1 MGLPADV
8 VLDGFTLIDQHR
20 VDHEFLLN
28 GSPFSIQTP
37 LWFAATMAGI
47 VLVAVGLLCW
57 AFRRG
62 SRAVLAA
69 TLVAGAVLATAK
81 LWWLAASLVQQ
92 FDDGQVFGYALRYY
106 PTYWG
111 AAGCA
116 PVVVAA
122 IGIVAALI
130 VLVVGPRGERRSR
143 PA

>member
-37 LWFAATMAGI
+37 LWFAATMVGI

-62 SRAVLAA
+62 SRAGIAT
-69 TLVAGAVLATAK
+69 TLVVGAVLATAK
-81 LWWLAASLVQQ
+81 LWWLAISLVQQ

-111 AAGCA
+111 AAGWA
-116 PVVVAA
+116 SVVIAA
-122 IGIVAALI
+122 IGLVAALI
-130 VLVVGPRGERRSR
+130 VLIIGPRGRRRRR
-143 PA
+143 P